1 MKRICLIIIAV
12 LILSIQMLPASADN
26 RFEPFADSVVKSGSA
41 YLNSSGKGIFN
52 LTTKQDAAEIKVTSC
67 TLYKK
72 EGSTSS
78 FEKSLDTP
86 TTVAKNRSLYSATVD
101 YSSHLTSGQTYY
113 IVATFDIDG
122 YTKTYTS
129 PAVTI
134 K

>member
-1 MKRICLIIIAV
+1 MLYWIKKA
-12 LILSIQMLPASADN
+12 IL
-26 RFEPFADSVVKSGSA
+26 
-41 YLNSSGKGIFN
+41 
-52 LTTKQDAAEIKVTSC
+52 SC

-113 IVATFDIDG
+113 IVATFNIDG
-122 YTKTYTS
+122 YEKVYTS
-129 PAVTI
+129 PTVTI